1 VRTPKNKKNMEA
13 KDSGALTAAKRKKQ
27 KLIRLDDLIPK
38 QNVAGGRRL
47 LFGVTSTTEIARRR
61 SKR

>member
-1 VRTPKNKKNMEA
+1 MEA

-38 QNVAGGRRL
+38 QNVAGGRQF
-47 LFGVTSTTEIARRR
+47 LFGVTGTTQP
-61 SKR
+61 KKGK

>member
-1 VRTPKNKKNMEA
+1 MEA
-13 KDSGALTAAKRKKQ
+13 KDSGSLTAAKRKKQ